1 MNIANITYDI
11 DERMSDENHL
21 LFDPDAYLTYSCLW

>member
-11 DERMSDENHL
+11 GERVSDENHL
-21 LFDPDAYLTYSCLW
+21 LFHPVVYLTYNCLW